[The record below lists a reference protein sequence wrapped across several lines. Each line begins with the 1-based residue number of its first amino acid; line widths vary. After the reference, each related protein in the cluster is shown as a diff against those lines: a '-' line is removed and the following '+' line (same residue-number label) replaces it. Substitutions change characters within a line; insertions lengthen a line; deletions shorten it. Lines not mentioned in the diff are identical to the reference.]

1 MRSSSAQP
9 PFRLQLTTGIPE
21 ALVEPSDASFLKG
34 MHPIVSSMN
43 QISPEF
49 GTTTN
54 AETPLVVALV
64 GPTASGKTALALEL
78 AEHFQLEILNID
90 SRQLYREMDIGT
102 AKPTAEQQQRVTH
115 HLLDLRSP
123 DQPITLQEFQ
133 QEAAAA
139 VSQVLQDRGV
149 AFLAG
154 GSGLYLKA
162 LTQGLQPP
170 AVPPQAELRRQL
182 KALGQANCHQLL
194 QQSDSQAAAKIAPAD
209 AVRTQRALEVLY
221 ASGKPMSE
229 QQSANP
235 PPWRVLELGLNPE
248 ELRSRIAQRTQ
259 QIYRE
264 GLVAET
270 QQLSQR
276 YGSDLPMLKTI
287 GYGEALE
294 VLQGERSE
302 AEAIATT
309 TRRTQQFAKRQRTWF
324 RRQHNPHWLTG
335 QDALSEAISLIEACL
350 H

>member
-1 MRSSSAQP
+1 
-9 PFRLQLTTGIPE
+9 
-21 ALVEPSDASFLKG
+21 
-34 MHPIVSSMN
+34 MN
-43 QISPEF
+43 QISPESSASASARSEATPT
-49 GTTTN
+49 GE
-54 AETPLVVALV
+54 APLVVALV

-115 HLLDLRSP
+115 HLLDLRAP

-133 QEAAAA
+133 EEASAA
-139 VSQVLQDRGV
+139 VSKVLKQRGV

-182 KALGQANCHQLL
+182 SALGQPRCHQLL
-194 QQSDSQAAAKIAPAD
+194 QQSDPQAAAKIAPAD

-235 PPWRVLELGLNPE
+235 PPWRVLELGLNPM

-264 GLVAET
+264 GLLAET
-270 QQLSQR
+270 QQLSER
-276 YGSDLPMLKTI
+276 FGPDLAMLQTI
-287 GYGEALE
+287 GYGEALA
-294 VLQGERSE
+294 VLQGGLSE

-324 RRQHNPHWLTG
+324 RRQHHPHWLTG
-335 QDALSEAISLIEACL
+335 QDALSEAIRLIEAGL
-350 H
+350 G

>member
-9 PFRLQLTTGIPE
+9 PFHLQLTTGIPE
-21 ALVEPSDASFLKG
+21 TLVEPSDASFLKG

-324 RRQHNPHWLTG
+324 RRQHNPHWLTS

>member
-1 MRSSSAQP
+1 
-9 PFRLQLTTGIPE
+9 
-21 ALVEPSDASFLKG
+21 
-34 MHPIVSSMN
+34 MN

-350 H
+350 D

>member
-1 MRSSSAQP
+1 MKQSSS
-9 PFRLQLTTGIPE
+9 
-21 ALVEPSDASFLKG
+21 
-34 MHPIVSSMN
+34 
-43 QISPEF
+43 EF
-49 GTTTN
+49 GTTAEATVNAKDNANIN
-54 AETPLVVALV
+54 AEAPLVVALV

-102 AKPTAEQQQRVTH
+102 AKPTAEQQRRVTH

-139 VSQVLQDRGV
+139 ASQVLKDRGV

-182 KALGQANCHQLL
+182 SSLGQENCHQLL
-194 QQSDSQAAAKIAPAD
+194 QQADPPAAAKIAPAD

-229 QQSANP
+229 QQSSNP
-235 PPWRVLELGLNPE
+235 PPWRVLELGLDPV

-259 QIYRE
+259 QIYQE
-264 GLVAET
+264 GLIEET
-270 QQLSQR
+270 KQLSQR
-276 YGSDLPMLKTI
+276 YGPDLPMLKTI

-294 VLQGERSE
+294 VLQGGLSE
-302 AEAIATT
+302 AQAIATT

-335 QDALSEAISLIEACL
+335 QDALSEAMSLIEAGL
-350 H
+350 G

>member
-1 MRSSSAQP
+1 
-9 PFRLQLTTGIPE
+9 
-21 ALVEPSDASFLKG
+21 
-34 MHPIVSSMN
+34 MN
-43 QISPEF
+43 QSSPEF
-49 GTTTN
+49 GTTAN
-54 AETPLVVALV
+54 AEAPLVVALV

-139 VSQVLQDRGV
+139 VSQVLKNRGV

-162 LTQGLQPP
+162 LTKGLQPP

-182 KALGQANCHQLL
+182 SALGQANCHQLL
-194 QQSDSQAAAKIAPAD
+194 QQADPQAAAKIAPAD

-235 PPWRVLELGLNPE
+235 PPWRVLELGLNPV

-259 QIYRE
+259 QIYQE
-264 GLVAET
+264 GLLAET

-276 YGSDLPMLKTI
+276 YGSDLPLLKTI

-294 VLQGERSE
+294 VLQGGLSE

-324 RRQHNPHWLTG
+324 RRQHNPHWLEG
-335 QDALSEAISLIEACL
+335 QEALSEAISLIEACL
-350 H
+350 D

>member
-1 MRSSSAQP
+1 
-9 PFRLQLTTGIPE
+9 
-21 ALVEPSDASFLKG
+21 
-34 MHPIVSSMN
+34 MN
-43 QISPEF
+43 
-49 GTTTN
+49 
-54 AETPLVVALV
+54 
-64 GPTASGKTALALEL
+64 
-78 AEHFQLEILNID
+78 
-90 SRQLYREMDIGT
+90 IGT

-139 VSQVLQDRGV
+139 VHEVLKKRGV

-182 KALGQANCHQLL
+182 SALGQANCHQLL
-194 QQSDSQAAAKIAPAD
+194 QQADPQAAAKIAPAD

-221 ASGKPMSE
+221 ASGKRMSE

-235 PPWRVLELGLNPE
+235 PPWRVLELGLNPA

-259 QIYRE
+259 QIYQE
-264 GLVAET
+264 GLLEET
-270 QQLSQR
+270 RQLSQR
-276 YGSDLPMLKTI
+276 YGPDLPLLQTI

-294 VLQGERSE
+294 VLQGSMSE
-302 AEAIATT
+302 SHAIATT

-335 QDALSEAISLIEACL
+335 QEALSEAIRLIEAGL
-350 H
+350 G

>member
-1 MRSSSAQP
+1 
-9 PFRLQLTTGIPE
+9 
-21 ALVEPSDASFLKG
+21 
-34 MHPIVSSMN
+34 MN

-139 VSQVLQDRGV
+139 VSKVLQDRGV